1 MRDELKIRLE
11 TNEWKYEEWN
21 IRSDEE

>member
-1 MRDELKIRLE
+1 MKDELKIRLE
-11 TNEWKYEEWN
+11 TSKWKYEEWN

>member
-1 MRDELKIRLE
+1 MKDELKIRLE
-11 TNEWKYEEWN
+11 TSEWKYEEWN

>member
-11 TNEWKYEEWN
+11 TSKWKYEEWN
-21 IRSDEE
+21 IGSDEE